1 MIEAILYNIRSLHN
15 VGSIFRTAD
24 GAGISKLYL
33 CGITPTPLD
42 RFGNKRLELSK
53 TALGAEDF
61 IEWEKIG
68 NSHSPQKTIYLIKNL
83 KKKGYSVLAIEQNKR
98 SISYTKL
105 NTKNHKSKIALIV
118 GDEVKGIPQSILKN
132 CDQVLEIP
140 MKGKKESLNVSVA
153 FGVAVYEITN
163 KLDKTK

>member
-42 RFGNKRLELSK
+42 KFGSKRLELSK

-61 IEWEKIG
+61 IKWEKIG
-68 NSHSPQKTIYLIKNL
+68 NNHLPQKTISLIKNL
-83 KKKGYSVLAIEQNKR
+83 KKKGCFVLAVEQNKR
-98 SISYTKL
+98 SIHYTKS
-105 NTKNHKSKIALIV
+105 NIKNRNSKIVLVV
-118 GDEVKGIPQSILKN
+118 GDEVRGIPQSILKN
-132 CDQVLEIP
+132 CDQILEIP

-153 FGVAVYEITN
+153 FGIAVYEITG
-163 KLDKTK
+163 KLDKTR